1 MNGQTSLRD
10 RLRQSTRDAILA
22 AAATAFNGRDASAVR
37 MEDIA
42 AGAGVAVGTL
52 YNYFRDRNAL
62 LATVLQSRTQG
73 LLDALDAA
81 VDDAAST
88 HAAERFAAD
97 LHRFVTILIRHSDE
111 NRALMLALIDEVLEH
126 GVDATAM
133 NRQHT
138 VATQL
143 MARAGRLLACGVESG
158 ALRRAAP
165 PLYAAMLLGMV
176 RAVAMTALVR
186 GEAGL
191 AGTAD
196 DIVRVFLR
204 GAALAP
210 PVAAPLPKEAPAAS

>member
-22 AAATAFNGRDASAVR
+22 AAATAFNGREASAVR

-62 LATVLQSRTQG
+62 LAAVLQSRTQG

-81 VDDAAST
+81 VDDAASA

-111 NRALMLALIDEVLEH
+111 NRALMLAVIDEVLEH

-143 MARAGRLLACGVESG
+143 MARAGRLLAYGVESG
-158 ALRRAAP
+158 ALRRAAA

-191 AGTAD
+191 AGAAD
-196 DIVRVFLR
+196 EIVRVFLR

-210 PVAAPLPKEAPAAS
+210 PAADSLSREALAAS